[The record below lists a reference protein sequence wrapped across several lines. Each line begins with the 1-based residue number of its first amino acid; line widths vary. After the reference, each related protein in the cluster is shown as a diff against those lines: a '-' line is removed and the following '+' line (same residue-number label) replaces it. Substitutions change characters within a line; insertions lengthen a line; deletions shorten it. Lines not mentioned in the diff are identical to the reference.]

1 MRISK
6 LISLAGLSVALSATA
21 NAQFSVSGGS
31 SAIPA
36 SGTGGEGGATYDT
49 IMPAFEATSAVAVGV
64 AVTSIDSIQIDGLG
78 HTWVGDTQA
87 TLEDP
92 NGVEHLIWLRPG
104 YLNTGNFGNSGDF
117 DGGTYTIV
125 GDGSG
130 ASLPTTSG
138 TVGPAAGTYN
148 QTFSS
153 GAVTWVSGTNG
164 INNTPMASI
173 SGPAGSWSLNIY
185 DWAGGDSGSFSAWT
199 LNGNGAG
206 GGNTGAAYCAGSAAS
221 CPCGNN
227 SAAAGCINST
237 GAGMSMTG
245 TGNADTGA
253 DTFSLDVAGG
263 PVGKPGIFFQGTNSL
278 NNPLGDGAFCSNASM
293 RYSVQ
298 ILGAAGDASISGLG
312 VNSGG
317 TGSSVNYQFWYR
329 DPSSGPCAGGFNFSN
344 AWNVTWN

>member
-1 MRISK
+1 MSIPK
-6 LISLAGLSVALSATA
+6 LITLAGLSVALSATA

-64 AVTSIDSIQIDGLG
+64 AVTSIDSIQIDGLA
-78 HTWVGDTQA
+78 HSWIGDTQA

-92 NGVEHLIWLRPG
+92 TGVEHLIWLRPG
-104 YLNTGNFGNSGDF
+104 YLATGNFGNSGDF

-148 QTFSS
+148 QSFAS
-153 GAVTWVSGTNG
+153 GGATWVSGTNG

-173 SGPAGSWSLNIY
+173 TGPAGNWTLNIY
-185 DWAGGDSGSFSAWT
+185 DWAGGDSGSFSGWT
-199 LNGNGAG
+199 LYGNGAG
-206 GGNTGAAYCAGSAAS
+206 GSSGAAYCAGSAAS
-221 CPCGNN
+221 CACGNVTP
-227 SAAAGCINST
+227 SEGCQNST
-237 GAGMSMTG
+237 GVGMSLTG
-245 TGNADTGA
+245 SGSANTGG
-253 DTFSLDVAGG
+253 DTFVLAVAGG
-263 PVGKPGIFFQGTNSL
+263 PAGKPGIFFQGNVTL
-278 NNPLGDGAFCSNASM
+278 NNPLGDGAFCTNATM

-317 TGSSVNYQFWYR
+317 SGTSVNYQFWYR
-329 DPSSGPCAGGFNFSN
+329 DPVGSPCGVGFNFSN
-344 AWNVTWN
+344 AWNVVWN